1 MSKPSIFIVGASH
14 AKRLYNKL
22 IIHPYIVE
30 KYFVQ
35 NFTKSGSHF
44 TTQIL
49 PNTQVIKCND
59 IFILWTFG
67 NILFNKRSHEKRL
80 KGEYKGQY
88 VLNKF
93 DPNSLE
99 KIQNEWKAAKRYLD
113 QLPCTVYILD
123 CPLRYCLSRQID
135 YRIIQFQRRMNC
147 RMNLFFQGSRLTVLP
162 HFKYLPVGKTFAKD
176 LNKYQ
181 YLFADNVHFSDIVY
195 AGMVTKLIWRRIL

>member
-1 MSKPSIFIVGASH
+1 MPKPSIYVLGASH
-14 AKRLYNKL
+14 AKRLYKKL
-22 IIHPYIVE
+22 IANPYISK
-30 KYFVQ
+30 KYHIQ

-44 TTQIL
+44 TTQPL
-49 PNTQVIKCND
+49 PNTQVIKHND
-59 IFILWTFG
+59 ILILWTFG
-67 NILFNKRSHEKRL
+67 NILFNKRSHERKL
-80 KGEYKGQY
+80 KGEFKGQY

-99 KIQNEWKAAKRYLD
+99 MIQNEWRAAKIFLE

-123 CPLRYCLSRQID
+123 CPLRYCASRQID
-135 YRIIQFQRRMNC
+135 FRIIQFQRQMNC

-162 HFKYLPVGKTFAKD
+162 HIKWLPVGKGFAKD

-195 AGMVTKLIWRRIL
+195 AGMITKLIWKRVL